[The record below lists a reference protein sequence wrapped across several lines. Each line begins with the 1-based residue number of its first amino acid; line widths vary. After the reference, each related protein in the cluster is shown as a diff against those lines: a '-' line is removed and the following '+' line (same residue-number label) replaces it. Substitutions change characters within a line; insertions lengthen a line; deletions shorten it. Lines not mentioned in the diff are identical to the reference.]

1 MKKNRA
7 KEESSSHAAGH
18 LLQKGSQDSILV
30 FLVLAIIIL
39 AAAVF
44 SSQRQ
49 FFQEKIEPAPPGSYQ
64 KYVWLSGSP
73 DVQDGLY
80 LVTPDQLE
88 SKFPGAGS
96 LVSEGTA
103 GGAGPLVSAI
113 QFDADT
119 PRSASLPPPVAN
131 IFFQPIPIN
140 RADREILTSLPGVGS
155 VLAER
160 IVQRREEHG
169 PFRAKEEL
177 LRIDGIGPKK
187 YAGLVDKITLE

>member
-1 MKKNRA
+1 MKKSRA
-7 KEESSSHAAGH
+7 KEEVSSHAARQ
-18 LLQKGSQDSILV
+18 LLQKGSPDSILV

-44 SSQRQ
+44 SSQRL
-49 FFQEKIEPAPPGSYQ
+49 FFQENIEPVQQSSDK

-96 LVSEGTA
+96 LVSEGA
-103 GGAGPLVSAI
+103 AGPLVSAI

-119 PRSASLPPPVAN
+119 PRAASLPPPVAN

-140 RADREILTSLPGVGS
+140 RADTEILTSLPGVGS

-187 YAGLVDKITLE
+187 YAGLVDKITLD